1 MENKNRLRQAQ
12 SDNGQAQSD
21 NGQAQS
27 KKDVKGDCQ
36 TEPVEV
42 LITGAAG
49 FIGHHLAKLLIQNGY
64 RVTGIDNINDYYD
77 QNLKLARLR
86 DLGIDT
92 SDLQENV
99 PVQGDITF
107 VKIDLRDAEAVMNL
121 FKESKFDYVV
131 NLAAQ
136 AGVRYS
142 LENPQ
147 SYVDNNITGFLN
159 ILQACRAYPV
169 KHLLFA
175 SSSSVYGLSEEIPF
189 STNAHTD
196 HPLAMYAASKKAN
209 EMMAHSYAHLFGIPS
224 TGLRFFTVYGP
235 WGRPDMALHI
245 FAKAIVEDKEFE
257 VFNHG
262 NMSRDFTYVADI
274 VESVKRLIPKPPQ
287 KNNPAFDPK
296 KPVPSMSSAPYQIFN
311 VGNNSPVALMD
322 YVHGVE
328 KALGKKGKIVYKPM
342 QPGDVSATYAN
353 VQSLFDYI
361 DFKPSTTIEEGIQA
375 FVKQFLALRASTGSA

>member
-1 MENKNRLRQAQ
+1 MIQPINNI
-12 SDNGQAQSD
+12 
-21 NGQAQS
+21 
-27 KKDVKGDCQ
+27 
-36 TEPVEV
+36 

-49 FIGHHLAKLLIQNGY
+49 FIGHHLSKLLANNGY
-64 RVTGIDNINDYYD
+64 NVIGIDNINDYYD
-77 QNLKLARLR
+77 INLKLARLH

-92 SDLQENV
+92 LDLKENEAKN
-99 PVQGDITF
+99 GSITF
-107 VKIDLRDAEAVMNL
+107 IKMDLRDANSIMNL
-121 FKESKFDYVV
+121 FEKYVFDYVV

-147 SYVDNNITGFLN
+147 SYIDNNITGFLN
-159 ILQACRAYPV
+159 ILEACRKYPV
-169 KHLLFA
+169 KHLIYA

-189 STNAHTD
+189 SVDTHTD

-245 FAKAIVEDKEFE
+245 FTKAIVENREFE

-274 VESVKRLIPKPPQ
+274 VESIKRLIQKPPQ
-287 KNNPAFDPK
+287 KDNPDFNPEKPK
-296 KPVPSMSSAPYQIFN
+296 PSISSAPYQLFN
-311 VGNNSPVALMD
+311 IGNNSPVALMD
-322 YVHGVE
+322 YVHAVE
-328 KALGKKGKIVYKPM
+328 KALGKKGKIVFKPM
-342 QPGDVSATYAN
+342 QPGDVTRTYAD
-353 VQSLFDYI
+353 VKSLFDYI
-361 DFKPSTTIEEGIQA
+361 DFKPSTDIETGIKA
-375 FVKQFLALRASTGSA
+375 FVDKYLELNS